1 MKARRNFGAVSSWGR
16 SVIKS
21 ELVQRMAARNPHLY
35 QRDIENII
43 DAILGEITN
52 ALARGERVEL
62 RGFGAFS
69 TKQRQARTGRNPR
82 TGDKVP
88 VTEKLAPFF
97 KTGKEMRERLN
108 RAAVERSRIVRTPP
122 GHDGS
127 GWAGRADEACMV
139 RFLKIVRPRSRALSS
154 CSVSRSPIAIRDRFV
169 RSFRLDDNAALVDRR
184 AAVCGGDHLGHVRRC
199 RGRVRDLVVAR
210 APSASLAPE
219 AGSKRTNGDPRPRR

>member
-1 MKARRNFGAVSSWGR
+1 VRETWFAIDADPRFRALRRGERWGISSWGH

-108 RAAVERSRIVRTPP
+108 RS
-122 GHDGS
+122 
-127 GWAGRADEACMV
+127 AD
-139 RFLKIVRPRSRALSS
+139 
-154 CSVSRSPIAIRDRFV
+154 
-169 RSFRLDDNAALVDRR
+169 
-184 AAVCGGDHLGHVRRC
+184 
-199 RGRVRDLVVAR
+199 
-210 APSASLAPE
+210 SL
-219 AGSKRTNGDPRPRR
+219 